1 MSPTTFPGPKNIFKD
16 FPGIFFE
23 PLLTDSRRYG
33 QEMGEREKGND
44 TQQMAG
50 GGGWGVKPGSTAAR
64 TQPLCVDAGST
75 HPQTHAA
82 VAAPYLSNISI

>member
-16 FPGIFFE
+16 FLGGFFE

-50 GGGWGVKPGSTAAR
+50 GGIKPGPCSEDFSF
-64 TQPLCVDAGST
+64 VY
-75 HPQTHAA
+75 
-82 VAAPYLSNISI
+82 AP